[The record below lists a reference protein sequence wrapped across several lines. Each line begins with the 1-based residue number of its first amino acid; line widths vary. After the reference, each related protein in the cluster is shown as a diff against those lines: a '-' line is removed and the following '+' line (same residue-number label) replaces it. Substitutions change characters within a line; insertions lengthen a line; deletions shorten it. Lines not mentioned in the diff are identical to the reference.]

1 MTTTEH
7 PTGEVAWYALSA
19 EDAPARVG
27 ADPDQGLETGE
38 AARRLAEHGPN
49 ELPTEPPPS
58 RWVVARGQLT
68 NPMNIMLLIVGAA
81 SIAIGQVP
89 TAIVCCAW

>member
-7 PTGEVAWYALSA
+7 TIDEVAWYALSA
-19 EDAPARVG
+19 EDAAARVG
-27 ADPDQGLETGE
+27 VAPGQGLEAGE
-38 AARRLAEHGPN
+38 AARRLAEHVPN

-68 NPMNIMLLIVGAA
+68 NPMNIMLLIRRSPAA
-81 SIAIGQVP
+81 RRPS
-89 TAIVCCAW
+89 W